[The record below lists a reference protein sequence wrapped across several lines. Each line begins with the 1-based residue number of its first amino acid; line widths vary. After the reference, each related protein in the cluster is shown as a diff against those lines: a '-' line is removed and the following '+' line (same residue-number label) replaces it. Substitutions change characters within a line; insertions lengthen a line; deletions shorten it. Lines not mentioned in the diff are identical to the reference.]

1 MKRRY
6 ILLLSALV
14 LFTGTVIMTGCPTHV
29 QPESATFK
37 KPGTSSKV
45 QNYHV
50 AFSSGRNGTLIA
62 DTPLPA
68 DGMVAAGSTL
78 TFTAT
83 PDFDYEV
90 ERWTGAVPDPSDS
103 TKATLT
109 VTEHTTVSVTFKA
122 KQADVTL
129 LEIDSTGKV
138 IKGSP
143 ELDGYLILPDTVT
156 SINDRAF
163 YNCRRLTG
171 ITIPDSVNKI
181 GKRAFEGC
189 NRLKTVIIGNNVQE
203 IGSWAFANCARLT
216 NLTIGTGV
224 TSIESYV
231 FWKCE
236 DLITITIPDNVVSI
250 GSNVFESCSR
260 LTSVTIGSGVTSMD
274 DNVFK
279 NCNKLKTVVIKDGLT
294 RIAARTFYECKSLTN
309 ITLPNSIREIEAAA
323 FGNCIGLTNIAF
335 GTGVIAI
342 ETEAFAGC
350 TELTSVILPNS
361 IRKIGLKAFG
371 WCQNLKSVKFEN
383 TSGWQYKD
391 SHSASNWHPIKQ
403 TDLADTLRAA
413 VYLRNTYCNCS
424 WKRLY

>member
-6 ILLLSALV
+6 ILLLSTLV
-14 LFTGTVIMTGCPTHV
+14 LFTGAVIMTGCPAHV

-37 KPGTSSKV
+37 KPGNNSEL

-50 AFSSGRNGTLIA
+50 ALSSGSNGTLIA

-109 VTEHTTVSVTFKA
+109 VTAHTTVSVTFKA

-143 ELDGYLILPDTVT
+143 ELDGHLILPDTVT
-156 SINDRAF
+156 SINDYAF

-181 GKRAFEGC
+181 GESAFQGC
-189 NRLKTVIIGNNVQE
+189 NRLKTVIIGNNVHE
-203 IGSWAFANCARLT
+203 IGKWAFADCARLT

-224 TSIESYV
+224 TSIKGYV

-260 LTSVTIGSGVTSMD
+260 LTSVTIGSGVTSMA

-309 ITLPNSIREIEAAA
+309 ITLPNSIREIEAEA
-323 FGNCIGLTNIAF
+323 FTGCTGLTNIAF

-391 SHSASNWHPIKQ
+391 SHSASSWHPIKQ

-413 VYLRNTYCNCS
+413 VYLRNTYWNCY

>member
-14 LFTGTVIMTGCPTHV
+14 LFTSTVIITGCPASV

-37 KPGTSSKV
+37 KPGNNSEL

-50 AFSSGRNGTLIA
+50 ALSRGNNGTLIA

-109 VTEHTTVSVTFKA
+109 VTAHTTVSVTFKA
-122 KQADVTL
+122 KQADITL
-129 LEIDSTGKV
+129 LEIDSTGEV

-156 SINDRAF
+156 SINDHAF

-189 NRLKTVIIGNNVQE
+189 NRLKTVIIGNNVHE
-203 IGSWAFANCARLT
+203 IGKWAFADCARLT

-224 TSIESYV
+224 TSIEDYV

-260 LTSVTIGSGVTSMD
+260 LTSVTIGSGVTSMAND
-274 DNVFK
+274 VFK
-279 NCNKLKTVVIKDGLT
+279 KCNKLKTVVIKGGLT
-294 RIAARTFYECKSLTN
+294 RIVARTFYECKSLAN
-309 ITLPNSIREIEAAA
+309 ITLPNSIREIEEW
-323 FGNCIGLTNIAF
+323 
-335 GTGVIAI
+335 V
-342 ETEAFAGC
+342 FADC
-350 TELTSVILPNS
+350 TELTSIVLPNS
-361 IRKIGLKAFG
+361 IRKIGPAVFSG
-371 WCQNLKSVKFEN
+371 CQNLKSVKFEN
-383 TSGWQYKD
+383 TSGWQYKHAHAT
-391 SHSASNWHPIKQ
+391 SSQSWSPITQ
-403 TDLADTLRAA
+403 TDLADTLIAA
-413 VYLRNTYCNCS
+413 RYLRDTYCNYY
-424 WKRLY
+424 WTKRY

>member
-6 ILLLSALV
+6 ILLLSVFV

-50 AFSSGRNGTLIA
+50 AFSSGRNGTLSA

-90 ERWTGAVPDPSDS
+90 EMWTGGVPDPSDS

-109 VTEHTTVSVTFKA
+109 VTAHTTVSVTFKA
-122 KQADVTL
+122 KQADVAL

-156 SINDRAF
+156 SINDHAF

-224 TSIESYV
+224 TSIEDYV

-260 LTSVTIGSGVTSMD
+260 LTSVTIGSGVTSVAND
-274 DNVFK
+274 VFK
-279 NCNKLKTVVIKDGLT
+279 NCNKLKTVVIKGSLT

-309 ITLPNSIREIEAAA
+309 ITLPNSIREIE
-323 FGNCIGLTNIAF
+323 
-335 GTGVIAI
+335 
-342 ETEAFAGC
+342 ERAFAGC
-350 TELTSVILPNS
+350 TELTSIVLPNS
-361 IRKIGLKAFG
+361 IRKISPAVFG
-371 WCQNLKSVKFEN
+371 GCQNLKSVKFEN
-383 TSGWQYKD
+383 TSGWQYIHAHAT
-391 SHSASNWHPIKQ
+391 SSQSWSPIKQ
-403 TDLADTLRAA
+403 KDLADTLIAA
-413 VYLRNTYCNCS
+413 RYLRDTYCNYY
-424 WKRLY
+424 WTKRY